1 VASPLVADDEKSR
14 VLRKI
19 DVGLKYQDHGDPG
32 VVGTTDVV

>member
-1 VASPLVADDEKSR
+1 MALPLAADDEKCQ

-19 DVGLKYQDHGDPG
+19 DVGLKDQDHGDPG